1 MKFNAPVLA
10 AVASLAAMA
19 PTSTQAWSMGPSTSS
34 LFFPSTLMLDS
45 PSARMMRK
53 MDRAMREQQQQR
65 MYQSSVSSPRYEIT
79 NNDEKF
85 QLAVA
90 VPGVKMEDLSVNLE
104 DNVLTVSGHRGER
117 SGDDNT
123 ANSYSFT
130 SKFSQSFSLSDP
142 SIDLDKFSA
151 TLENGV
157 LLVTAPKDMKKL
169 EENIRTIPIT
179 VGEDT
184 ASTELQQQVT
194 VESEAVNVVESKKA
208 EEKDEV
214 VAEEK
219 KADDDLEITEG

>member
-1 MKFNAPVLA
+1 
-10 AVASLAAMA
+10 
-19 PTSTQAWSMGPSTSS
+19 
-34 LFFPSTLMLDS
+34 
-45 PSARMMRK
+45 
-53 MDRAMREQQQQR
+53 MDRAMRQQQDQQR
-65 MYQSSVSSPRYEIT
+65 MFQSSVSSPRYEIV

-117 SGDDNT
+117 SGDDST

-142 SIDLDKFSA
+142 SIDLEKFSA

-179 VGEDT
+179 VGEDA
-184 ASTELQQQVT
+184 ASTELPQQVK
-194 VESEAVNVVESKKA
+194 VESQPANVIESKKEA
-208 EEKDEV
+208 EEEV
-214 VAEEK
+214 VGEEK
-219 KADDDLEITEG
+219 KADDDLEITEEWYHYCVR